1 MAPTT
6 AIAHLAAMAAP
17 KLGSNF
23 TRPSPLEVEC
33 AEKLL
38 EVVPGAEMAKFTKD
52 GSTATTAAVRL
63 ARASL
68 HGRRCGSVLHAGVRQ
83 SPQRQED
90 RRQAQGLTAG
100 SIDDYRRASA
110 GRHGV
115 DHDKSDRRS
124 RRASLAP
131 HCAAAAL
138 HNNRFGAV
146 PDSSHKLTM
155 GMGDRRIRPTV
166 VARGVAAG
174 DRTEL
179 GFGPG
184 EDRYRFGQFAAPV
197 DPIISEEVW
206 RKAGRTPCD
215 LKVPRLITLRWWRC
229 GEVLHERGRV
239 IDQCRRATDG
249 SVFRRPSR
257 SRQRSIF
264 ARILVS
270 RSSADA
276 VGAPA
281 RCSIWLS
288 RSWARSCRRTR
299 EISMRTQSSFEVS
312 QVEQVQISSGATNQ
326 RTRRG
331 TNCM

>member
-110 GRHGV
+110 G
-115 DHDKSDRRS
+115 S

-138 HNNRFGAV
+138 HNNRFGARAV
-146 PDSSHKLTM
+146 GLVH
-155 GMGDRRIRPTV
+155 RIAVAFEEAVHVRLV
-166 VARGVAAG
+166 VFALVELVLFAAAAG
-174 DRTEL
+174 
-179 GFGPG
+179 G
-184 EDRYRFGQFAAPV
+184 EPPPRACGGIAGQ
-197 DPIISEEVW
+197 S
-206 RKAGRTPCD
+206 
-215 LKVPRLITLRWWRC
+215 
-229 GEVLHERGRV
+229 
-239 IDQCRRATDG
+239 
-249 SVFRRPSR
+249 SR
-257 SRQRSIF
+257 SGL
-264 ARILVS
+264 ARHHHHNATILVQS
-270 RSSADA
+270 VLGTGIFLLVSFT
-276 VGAPA
+276 VG
-281 RCSIWLS
+281 
-288 RSWARSCRRTR
+288 RR
-299 EISMRTQSSFEVS
+299 FVL
-312 QVEQVQISSGATNQ
+312 V
-326 RTRRG
+326 
-331 TNCM
+331 